1 MKKKFVL
8 VLGICVALC
17 LCACGKE
24 REAQEPPVT
33 EITDGATQEG
43 TATGET
49 VTEEAEET
57 PAPTATPTEVP
68 RNPYEAMFDGVV
80 LQKAYKGF
88 DDTNPI
94 MTQRFGADPY
104 AMVYGDRVYF
114 YMTADDYEYDSAGNY
129 VENTYGKIKSI
140 RVVSTV
146 DMVNF
151 EDHGAIKV
159 GGRDGAATWANN
171 SWAPAAAWKT
181 IDGQDKFF
189 LYFADSARGIGV
201 LVGDSPV
208 GPFTDPVGGPLIN
221 RQTPNCGSITWLFD
235 PAVLVDDDGTGYLY
249 FGGGVPAGKEA
260 DPGNARV
267 VKLNEDM
274 VSLAGEPVTIDVP
287 YLFED
292 SGIHKY
298 NDKYYYTYC
307 SNWQVDA
314 EGTAKYGFRSAEIV
328 SMESDSPMGPFTVK
342 ETILENP
349 GRYFGLYGNNHHC
362 VFQFRDQ
369 WYITYHTRLL
379 EKTMGLEY
387 NYRSTHV
394 DAFTMQEDGTIGK
407 IKQTKSG
414 RKQLQPVDAYAEN
427 SAACFAVQGGISTH
441 AADTMASETGAG
453 TMAVGVMKDGCFI
466 KVTGVDFGETSPAK
480 LTAMI
485 KSAGGDMGAVQIRL
499 DKPIGDAIGTL
510 AIDHATGTE
519 YEAFTAELT
528 AEVTGVH
535 DVYFV
540 FCGKN
545 YLMKSW
551 KFEK

>member
-1 MKKKFVL
+1 MKKKIVL
-8 VLGICVALC
+8 VLGICLALSI
-17 LCACGKE
+17 CACGKE
-24 REAQEPPVT
+24 SDTQVPSVSGTETIEGTAGEETVTGEAQE
-33 EITDGATQEG
+33 EQE
-43 TATGET
+43 TSE
-49 VTEEAEET
+49 
-57 PAPTATPTEVP
+57 PAPTEIP

-171 SWAPAAAWKT
+171 SWAPAAAWKNM
-181 IDGQDKFF
+181 DGQDKFF

-201 LVGDSPV
+201 LVGDSPI
-208 GPFTDPVGGPLIN
+208 GPFVDPVGAPLIN
-221 RQTPNCGSITWLFD
+221 RQTPNCGDITWLFD

-274 VSLAGEPVTIDVP
+274 ISLAGEPVTIDVP

-298 NDKYYYTYC
+298 KDKYYYTYC

-362 VFQFRDQ
+362 VFQFGDQ

-379 EKTMGLEY
+379 EKNMGLSY

-407 IKQTKSG
+407 IRQTTYG

-441 AADTMASETGAG
+441 AADVLAAETGAG
-453 TMAVGVMKDGCFI
+453 TMAVGVMKNGSFI
-466 KVTGVDFGETSPAK
+466 KVAGVDFGGTSPAK

-485 KSAGGDMGAVQIRL
+485 KSVSGDMGAVQIRI
-499 DKPIGDAIGTL
+499 DKPIGDVVGLL

-519 YEAFTAELT
+519 YDLFTTELT
-528 AEVTGVH
+528 GEVTGVH

-540 FCGKN
+540 FCGQN